1 MAGEHILFLI
11 VSEDLG
17 AWDCGLQKFG
27 LGILWGRVGGGCKR
41 GGGRFLNKTA
51 GCSQDKES
59 LLYLFSSIPFILLI

>member
-27 LGILWGRVGGGCKR
+27 LGILWGRVGGGYKR
-41 GGGRFLNKTA
+41 GGGKVL
-51 GCSQDKES
+51 E
-59 LLYLFSSIPFILLI
+59 